1 MPTRVQSRPAELTRT
16 FSETY
21 HDHDPINQHKN
32 LQHKE
37 ALRLALGSILTP
49 KRPFTP
55 SRSPSGTASPAHSAS
70 FTASSSPQPPP
81 PHSTPTHGHNS
92 DAHMQARYIHHP
104 HTPSRLGL
112 GDPTDPHGSSSS
124 PFPHHPSRIPSTANS
139 SQQPSPSQETP
150 PPLSLPA
157 SMLPGPEHQGTA
169 PIHAPS
175 PHSAVQSGVVVAVP
189 HAGSAGSGT
198 GTPKAKFIETL
209 QSKSAW
215 DALIHGSF
223 S

>member
-1 MPTRVQSRPAELTRT
+1 MPTRVQSRPAEMTRSS
-16 FSETY
+16 SERY
-21 HDHDPINQHKN
+21 HDYDPINANKN

-55 SRSPSGTASPAHSAS
+55 SSRSSSGTASPAHPAS
-70 FTASSSPQPPP
+70 FAVPSSPQPPP
-81 PHSTPTHGHNS
+81 PPQSTPVHDSHLHS
-92 DAHMQARYIHHP
+92 RHIHQP

-112 GDPTDPHGSSSS
+112 IDSADSHWPSVLPLPPSPESVPSSSA
-124 PFPHHPSRIPSTANS
+124 HG

-150 PPLSLPA
+150 PVLSLPA
-157 SMLPGPEHQGTA
+157 PVLSATPPA
-169 PIHAPS
+169 ARDSPAIHAPS
-175 PHSAVQSGVVVAVP
+175 PLPAHVSAAAQPHS
-189 HAGSAGSGT
+189 GS
-198 GTPKAKFIETL
+198 GTPKAKFLETL